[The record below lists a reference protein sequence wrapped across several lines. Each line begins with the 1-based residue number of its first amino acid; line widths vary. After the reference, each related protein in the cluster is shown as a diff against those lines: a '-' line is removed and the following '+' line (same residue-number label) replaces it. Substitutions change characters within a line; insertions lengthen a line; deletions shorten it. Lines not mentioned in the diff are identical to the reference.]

1 MKRVKLKGT
10 DLSISRIG
18 FGCGPLGSY
27 EWGNIDQKE
36 LMKVVGKALD
46 QGINYFDTADVYGL
60 GLSEKLLSKALGD
73 RINESIISTKFGV
86 NWVNSPDQSRAKTF
100 YDSSPK
106 RVKEAL
112 ESSLK
117 RLNIDCIPLYFI
129 HWPDKNT
136 PFIDTVRVLQDA
148 LKDGKIRYIGLSN
161 FSLSEI
167 KEISNEIKI
176 TSIQSQ
182 SNLIT
187 DQTDKRL
194 IDYCR
199 TKNINIII
207 HGALAQGLLSGNYL
221 DQFNLDEKDNR
232 RNLSHFEKSNI
243 RKYDHIFSSLARLS
257 EKYSV
262 SLAQLALRWV
272 LEKNHV
278 SSAICGIKN
287 ENQLLDSSKCLDW
300 EIKEEDLD
308 FFK

>member
-27 EWGNIDQKE
+27 EWGNIDQRE

-148 LKDGKIRYIGLSN
+148 LKDGKIRYVGLSN

-187 DQTDKRL
+187 DQTDQRL
-194 IDYCR
+194 IEYCR
-199 TKNINIII
+199 TKNINIMI

-243 RKYDHIFSSLARLS
+243 RKYDHIFSNLARLS

-287 ENQLLDSSKCLDW
+287 ETQLLDSSKCLDW